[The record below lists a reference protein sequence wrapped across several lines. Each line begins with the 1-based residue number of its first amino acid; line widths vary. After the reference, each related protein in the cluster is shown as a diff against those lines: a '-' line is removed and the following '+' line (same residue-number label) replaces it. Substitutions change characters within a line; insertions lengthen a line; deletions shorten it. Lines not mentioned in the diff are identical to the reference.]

1 MKSLQTMNPKRNGT
15 NKGGFVSENWKG
27 FMFLAITTTVAILL
41 VEPLVEKALMAVS
54 PTTAAKLGITA

>member
-1 MKSLQTMNPKRNGT
+1 MGEGWKS
-15 NKGGFVSENWKG
+15 FA
-27 FMFLAITTTVAILL
+27 FLAITTAVAILV